1 MIMDGGLV
9 CLILFEYELASF
21 IPSIFLKKHEVLSG
35 KIFFV
40 AGMERINAQNV
51 RFTRSFVG

>member
-1 MIMDGGLV
+1 MIIDGGLV
-9 CLILFEYELASF
+9 CLILFEQASF
-21 IPSIFLKKHEVLSG
+21 IPLIFLKKHEVFEW